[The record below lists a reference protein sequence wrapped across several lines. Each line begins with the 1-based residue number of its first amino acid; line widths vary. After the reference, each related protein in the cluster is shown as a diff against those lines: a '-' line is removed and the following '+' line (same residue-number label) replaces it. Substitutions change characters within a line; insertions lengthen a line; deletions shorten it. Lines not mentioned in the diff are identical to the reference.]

1 MHITGT
7 GDVCHVCV
15 FIVRYGFVIC
25 VEASDQTLSCEKLR
39 QLGSRELVQ

>member
-15 FIVRYGFVIC
+15 FIVGYGFVIY
-25 VEASDQTLSCEKLR
+25 VEASDQTLSYEKVR
-39 QLGSRELVQ
+39 QPGSRELVQ